1 MSELIESRLPAD
13 ILAKADFRHN
23 EYAWR
28 FDDLPLVIEAAAG
41 MNLLNLG
48 GQLQLRTADAIGEV
62 YWVAVD
68 PCQNVPEDLPWDVRV
83 RMAAELSLRDLAEVK
98 AEFDFQQELRDAFP
112 EPVAAFEAAG
122 GKVAEA
128 TWFCWYVEA
137 EPQGE

>member
-13 ILAKADFRHN
+13 ILARADFRHN

-28 FDDLPLVIEAAAG
+28 VDDLPAVIAAAKA

-48 GQLQLRTADAIGEV
+48 GQLQLRTAGAIGEV

-83 RMAAELSLRDLAEVK
+83 RMAADFSLRDLAEVQ
-98 AEFDFQQELRDAFP
+98 AEFDFLQELRDAFP
-112 EPVAAFEAAG
+112 DPVAALLANDEKLEDALWFTWY
-122 GKVAEA
+122 VDAEA
-128 TWFCWYVEA
+128 S
-137 EPQGE
+137 